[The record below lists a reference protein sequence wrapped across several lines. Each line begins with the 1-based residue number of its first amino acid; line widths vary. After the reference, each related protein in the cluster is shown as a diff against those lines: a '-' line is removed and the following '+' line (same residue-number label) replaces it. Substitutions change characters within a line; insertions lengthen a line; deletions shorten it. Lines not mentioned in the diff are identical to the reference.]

1 MAEETVERGSIPA
14 QRPEETPATRE
25 PERYLTPA
33 VDIYETDDALTVVA
47 DMPGVG
53 KDDVDV
59 RLEDDVLSIVG
70 TLSHPQ
76 RANPT
81 YEEYGLLNY
90 HRQFR
95 LNEAVDRDNIQ
106 AELKQGVLT
115 LTLPKT
121 EAAKP
126 RQIKVNVT

>member
-1 MAEETVERGSIPA
+1 MAEKTVERVNVPA
-14 QRPEETPATRE
+14 ERGARAPATRE
-25 PERYLTPA
+25 LERYLTPA
-33 VDIYETDDALTVVA
+33 VDIYETDDALVVVA

-59 RLEDDVLSIVG
+59 RLEDDLLSIMGKV
-70 TLSHPQ
+70 SHPQ

-90 HRQFR
+90 HREFR
-95 LNEAVDRDNIQ
+95 LDEEVDRENIK

-115 LTLPKT
+115 LTLPKK

-126 RQIKVNVT
+126 RQIEVKVV

>member
-1 MAEETVERGSIPA
+1 MAEQTVDRGSVPA
-14 QRPEETPATRE
+14 ERSEQTPATRE

-33 VDIYETDDALTVVA
+33 VDIYESDDRLTVVA

-70 TLSHPQ
+70 NVSHPQ

-95 LNEAVDRDNIQ
+95 LNEAVDRDRIE
-106 AELKQGVLT
+106 AELKHGVLT

-121 EAAKP
+121 DAARP
-126 RQIKVNVT
+126 RRIEVKMS

>member
-1 MAEETVERGSIPA
+1 MAEKTVERVNVPAERGSRA
-14 QRPEETPATRE
+14 PATRE

-33 VDIYETDDALTVVA
+33 VDIYETDDALVVVA

-53 KDDVDV
+53 KEDVDV
-59 RLEDDVLSIVG
+59 RLEDDVLSIMGKV
-70 TLSHPQ
+70 SHPQ

-90 HRQFR
+90 HREFR
-95 LNEAVDRDNIQ
+95 LDEEVDRENIK

-115 LTLPKT
+115 LTLPKK

-126 RQIKVNVT
+126 RQIEVKVV